1 MQATASKLEGSRVRL
16 DVEVGPEDLQREYTR
31 AIRRV
36 SGRVSIPGFR
46 RGKAPRRI
54 VESYVGAEAVMR
66 EMVEHV
72 VPRAYTD
79 AVQQTGVEPLDQPEL
94 DLPDLPS
101 LDAPLVFSAEVAVA
115 PDVELGDVS
124 ALEVEAESPEVSDE
138 DVETQVTELRDMRTT
153 WDPVERPAQTDDVVR
168 VEISINAPGVQDSEP
183 QPFSVR
189 LGQNGFPAEF
199 DQELAGKSAGD
210 DFSFESDIP
219 LDDPNPELRGRR
231 VTFSGAVQDVSEA
244 RLPDLDDAFAQT
256 MAGLDTMDALRAD
269 IRERLLEQRRMGAQA
284 KLEDDVLDALVDAS
298 TFEVPAVLVEQEH
311 SALLE
316 RETQAMVSRGIA
328 VDTYLGSIGQTRG
341 EWEQH
346 WREEAVTR
354 VDRGVVLEHYADAE
368 EIQAD
373 DDEVAQEIDRVAAG
387 YPEARQDTV
396 RRSLARDDGRA
407 RIESAIRNRKAL
419 AKLVEAVTGH
429 AGPAHDHHDHEAE
442 HEPDPDVAA
451 VADAAASEAEPGE
464 AAESESATS

>member
-16 DVEVGPEDLQREYTR
+16 DVEVDPEDLQREYAR

-46 RGKAPRRI
+46 RGKAPRPI

-79 AVQQTGVEPLDQPEL
+79 AVEQTGVEPLDQPEL

-115 PDVELGDVS
+115 PDVELGDTS
-124 ALEVEAESPEVSDE
+124 TLEVEAETPEVPDE

-153 WDPVERPAQTDDVVR
+153 WDPVERPAQVDDVVR

-269 IRERLLEQRRMGAQA
+269 IRERLLEQRRIEAQA

-311 SALLE
+311 SGLLE
-316 RETQAMVSRGIA
+316 RETQALVSRGIA

-346 WREEAVTR
+346 WREQAVTR
-354 VDRGVVLEHYADAE
+354 VNRGIVLEHYADAA

-373 DDEVAQEIDRVAAG
+373 DDEIVQEIDRVAAG

-419 AKLVEAVTGH
+419 AKLVTAVTGH
-429 AGPAHDHHDHEAE
+429 AGPAHDHQAE
-442 HEPDPDVAA
+442 PEPDPDVAA
-451 VADAAASEAEPGE
+451 VADAAATEAEPSE
-464 AAESESATS
+464 AAESESTTS

>member
-16 DVEVGPEDLQREYTR
+16 DVEVGPEDLQREYAR

-46 RGKAPRRI
+46 RGKAPRPI
-54 VESYVGAEAVMR
+54 VERYVGAEAVMR

-79 AVQQTGVEPLDQPEL
+79 AVEQTGVEPLDQPEL
-94 DLPDLPS
+94 DLPDVPS

-115 PDVELGDVS
+115 PDVELGDVA
-124 ALEVEAESPEVSDE
+124 ALEVEAETPEVSDE
-138 DVETQVTELRDMRTT
+138 DVESQVTELREMRTT
-153 WDPVERPAQTDDVVR
+153 WDPVERPAQLDDVVG
-168 VEISINAPGVQDSEP
+168 VELSITAPGLPESEA
-183 QPFSVR
+183 QVYSVR

-199 DQELAGKSAGD
+199 DQELTGTSAGD
-210 DFSFESDIP
+210 EFAFEAEIP
-219 LDDPNPELRGRR
+219 LDDPNTELRGRR
-231 VTFSGAVQDVSEA
+231 VAFSGAVESVSEA
-244 RLPDLDDAFAQT
+244 RLPDLDEAFAQT
-256 MAGLDTMDALRAD
+256 MSGLETMDALRDD
-269 IRERLLEQRRMGAQA
+269 IRERLLEQRRLTAQG

-311 SALLE
+311 GALLE
-316 RETQAMVSRGIA
+316 RETQALVSRGIA
-328 VDTYLGSIGQTRG
+328 VDTYLGSIGQTRD
-341 EWEQH
+341 EWEQQV
-346 WREEAVTR
+346 REQAVLR
-354 VDRGVVLEHYADAE
+354 VNRGIVLEHYAEAE

-373 DDEVAQEIDRVAAG
+373 DDEVVAETDRVAAS

-396 RRSLARDDGRA
+396 RRSLAGDDGRA

-419 AKLVEAVTGH
+419 AKLVEAVTGQ
-429 AGPAHDHHDHEAE
+429 AGPAHDHQAS

-451 VADAAASEAEPGE
+451 VADAAAAEAEPSE
-464 AAESESATS
+464 AAESESTTP

>member
-16 DVEVGPEDLQREYTR
+16 DVEVGPEDLQREYAR

-79 AVQQTGVEPLDQPEL
+79 AVEQTGVEPLDQPEL
-94 DLPDLPS
+94 DLPDVPS

-124 ALEVEAESPEVSDE
+124 ALDVEAETPEVSEE
-138 DVETQVTELRDMRTT
+138 DVEAQVTELRDMRTT
-153 WDPVERPAQTDDVVR
+153 WDPVERAAQLDDMVQ
-168 VEISINAPGVQDSEP
+168 VEISIDAAGLPEPEREP
-183 QPFSVR
+183 QVYSVR

-199 DQELAGKSAGD
+199 DQELTGTSAGD
-210 DFSFESDIP
+210 EYAFESEIP
-219 LDDPNPELRGRR
+219 LDDPNPDLRGRR
-231 VTFSGAVQDVSEA
+231 VTFSGAVESVSEA

-256 MAGLDTMDALRAD
+256 MAGLDSMDALRAD
-269 IRERLLEQRRMGAQA
+269 IRERMLEQRRIEAQA

-311 SALLE
+311 GALLE
-316 RETQAMVSRGIA
+316 RETQALVSRGVA
-328 VDTYLGSIGQTRG
+328 VDTYLGSMGQTRD
-341 EWEQH
+341 EWEQQL
-346 WREEAVTR
+346 REQAVLR
-354 VDRGVVLEHYADAE
+354 VNRGIVLEHYADAE

-373 DDEVAQEIDRVAAG
+373 GDEVVEEIDRVAAG

-396 RRSLARDDGRA
+396 RRSLARDEGRA

-429 AGPAHDHHDHEAE
+429 AGPAHDQQAE
-442 HEPDPDVAA
+442 HDPDPDVAA
-451 VADAAASEAEPGE
+451 VADAAATEAEPGE
-464 AAESESATS
+464 APESESATS

>member
-16 DVEVGPEDLQREYTR
+16 DVEVGPEDLQREYAR

-46 RGKAPRRI
+46 RGKAPRPI

-79 AVQQTGVEPLDQPEL
+79 AVEQTGVEPLDQPEL
-94 DLPDLPS
+94 DLPDVPS

-115 PDVELGDVS
+115 PEVELGDVS
-124 ALEVEAESPEVSDE
+124 ALEVEAEMPEVSDE
-138 DVETQVTELRDMRTT
+138 DVETQVAELQEMRTT
-153 WDPVERPAQTDDVVR
+153 WDPVERPSQLEDVVG
-168 VEISINAPGVQDSEP
+168 VEISINAAGVPESEP
-183 QPFSVR
+183 QVYSVR

-199 DQELAGKSAGD
+199 DQELTGKSAGD
-210 DFSFESDIP
+210 EFAFESEIP
-219 LDDPNPELRGRR
+219 LDDPNPDLRGQR
-231 VTFSGAVQDVSEA
+231 VTFSGAVQSVSEA

-256 MAGLDTMDALRAD
+256 MAGLDSMDALRGD
-269 IRERLLEQRRMGAQA
+269 IRERLLEQRRLAAQA
-284 KLEDDVLDALVDAS
+284 KLEDDVLDALVEAS

-311 SALLE
+311 GALLE

-328 VDTYLGSIGQTRG
+328 VDTYLGSIGQTRA
-341 EWEQH
+341 EWEEN
-346 WREEAVTR
+346 WREQAELR
-354 VDRGVVLEHYADAE
+354 VNRGIVLEHYADAE

-373 DDEVAQEIDRVAAG
+373 DDEVAEETDRVAAS
-387 YPEARQDTV
+387 YPEARRDTV
-396 RRSLARDDGRA
+396 RRSLARDEGRA
-407 RIESAIRNRKAL
+407 RIESAVRNRKAL
-419 AKLVEAVTGH
+419 AKLVEAVTGQ
-429 AGPAHDHHDHEAE
+429 AGPAHDHQSA

-451 VADAAASEAEPGE
+451 VADAAAAEAEPSE
-464 AAESESATS
+464 AAESESATP

>member
-16 DVEVGPEDLQREYTR
+16 DVEVGPEDLQREYAR

-79 AVQQTGVEPLDQPEL
+79 AVEQTGVEPLDQPEL
-94 DLPDLPS
+94 DLPDVPS

-124 ALEVEAESPEVSDE
+124 ALEVEAETPEVSDE
-138 DVETQVTELRDMRTT
+138 DVESQVTELRDMRTT

-231 VTFSGAVQDVSEA
+231 VTFSGAVEGVNEA

-256 MAGLDTMDALRAD
+256 MAGLDSMDALRAD
-269 IRERLLEQRRMGAQA
+269 IRERMLEQRRIEAQA
-284 KLEDDVLDALVDAS
+284 KLEDDVLDALVNAS
-298 TFEVPAVLVEQEH
+298 TYEVPAVLVEQEH

-316 RETQAMVSRGIA
+316 RETQAMVQRGIA

-346 WREEAVTR
+346 WREQAEMR
-354 VDRGVVLEHYADAE
+354 VNRGIVIEHYADAE

-373 DDEVAQEIDRVAAG
+373 GDEVVQEIDRVAAG

-429 AGPAHDHHDHEAE
+429 AGPAHDHQAE

-451 VADAAASEAEPGE
+451 VADAAATEAEPGE
-464 AAESESATS
+464 APESESATS

>member
-16 DVEVGPEDLQREYTR
+16 DVEVGPEDLQREYAR

-79 AVQQTGVEPLDQPEL
+79 AVEQTGVEPLDQPEL
-94 DLPDLPS
+94 DLPDVPS

-115 PDVELGDVS
+115 PEVELGDVS
-124 ALEVEAESPEVSDE
+124 ALDVEVETPDVSDEEVEA
-138 DVETQVTELRDMRTT
+138 QLTELREMRTT
-153 WDPVERPAQTDDVVR
+153 WDPVERPAQVDDVVR
-168 VEISINAPGVQDSEP
+168 VEIAIHGAGLAETEP
-183 QPFSVR
+183 QVYSVR

-231 VTFSGAVQDVSEA
+231 VTFSGAVESVSEA

-269 IRERLLEQRRMGAQA
+269 IRERMLEQRRIEAQA
-284 KLEDDVLDALVDAS
+284 KLEDDVLDALIDAS
-298 TFEVPAVLVEQEH
+298 TYEVPAVLVEQEH

-316 RETQAMVSRGIA
+316 RETQAMVQRGIA
-328 VDTYLGSIGQTRG
+328 VDTYLGSIGQTRS

-346 WREEAVTR
+346 WREQAVMR
-354 VDRGVVLEHYADAE
+354 VNRGIVLEHYADAE

-373 DDEVAQEIDRVAAG
+373 GDEVVQEIDRVAAG

-396 RRSLARDDGRA
+396 RRSLARDEGRA

-419 AKLVEAVTGH
+419 AKLVEAVTGY
-429 AGPAHDHHDHEAE
+429 AGPAHDNQAE

-451 VADAAASEAEPGE
+451 VADAAATKAEPGK
-464 AAESESATS
+464 APESESATS

>member
-1 MQATASKLEGSRVRL
+1 M
-16 DVEVGPEDLQREYTR
+16 
-31 AIRRV
+31 
-36 SGRVSIPGFR
+36 
-46 RGKAPRRI
+46 
-54 VESYVGAEAVMR
+54 
-66 EMVEHV
+66 
-72 VPRAYTD
+72 PRAYTD
-79 AVQQTGVEPLDQPEL
+79 AVEQTGVEPLDQPEL
-94 DLPDLPS
+94 DLPELPS

-124 ALEVEAESPEVSDE
+124 ALEVEAEAPEVSDE
-138 DVETQVTELRDMRTT
+138 DVESQVTELRDMRTT
-153 WDPVERPAQTDDVVR
+153 WDPVERPAQTDDVVLIE
-168 VEISINAPGVQDSEP
+168 VSINAPGVQESEP
-183 QPFSVR
+183 QSLSVR

-199 DQELAGKSAGD
+199 DAELAGTSAGD

-231 VTFSGAVQDVSEA
+231 VTFSGAVQAVNQA

-311 SALLE
+311 GALME

-328 VDTYLGSIGQTRG
+328 VDTYLGSIGQTRA

-346 WREEAVTR
+346 WREEAETR

-373 DDEVAQEIDRVAAG
+373 DDEVVQEIDRVAAG

-451 VADAAASEAEPGE
+451 VADAAASRSRAGRGRGVGIGNLLANGNRKSHRNGFSRPLRHRDHGPRR
-464 AAESESATS
+464 ARYGHLLAPAP

>member
-16 DVEVGPEDLQREYTR
+16 DVEVGPEDLQREYAR

-46 RGKAPRRI
+46 RGKAPRPI

-79 AVQQTGVEPLDQPEL
+79 AVEQTGVEPLDQPEL
-94 DLPDLPS
+94 DLPDVPS

-115 PDVELGDVS
+115 PEVELGDVA
-124 ALEVEAESPEVSDE
+124 ALEVEAETPEVSDE
-138 DVETQVTELRDMRTT
+138 DVETQVAELREMRTT
-153 WDPVERPAQTDDVVR
+153 WDPVERPAQLEDVVG
-168 VEISINAPGVQDSEP
+168 VEISINAPGVPESEP
-183 QPFSVR
+183 QVYSVR

-199 DQELAGKSAGD
+199 DQELTGTSAGD
-210 DFSFESDIP
+210 EFAFESEIP
-219 LDDPNPELRGRR
+219 LDDPNPDLRGQRA
-231 VTFSGAVQDVSEA
+231 TFSGAVQSVSEA

-256 MAGLDTMDALRAD
+256 MAGLDSMDALRGD
-269 IRERLLEQRRMGAQA
+269 IRERLLEQRRLAAQG
-284 KLEDDVLDALVDAS
+284 KLEDDVLDALVGAS

-311 SALLE
+311 GALME

-328 VDTYLGSIGQTRG
+328 VDTYLGSIGQTRS
-341 EWEQH
+341 EWEEH
-346 WREEAVTR
+346 WRQQAVLR
-354 VDRGVVLEHYADAE
+354 VNRGVVLEHYADAE

-373 DDEVAQEIDRVAAG
+373 DDEVAEDTERVAASD
-387 YPEARQDTV
+387 PEARRDTV

-419 AKLVEAVTGH
+419 AKLVEAVTGQ
-429 AGPAHDHHDHEAE
+429 AGPAHDHQSA

-451 VADAAASEAEPGE
+451 VADAAAAEAEPGE
-464 AAESESATS
+464 AAESESATP